1 MAQIR
6 PFRGIRFNP
15 DIVKDLGAA
24 ITPPYDTIDPDEQER
39 LHQKNPYNIVR
50 IEYGKSHLNDDE
62 TDNRYTRASA
72 VLRQWLEKDI
82 IKPDKRDR
90 YYFFEQSFLYREK
103 EYCRRGILAALK
115 LEPYNTKE
123 VLPHE
128 LTMSAPKR
136 DRLRLLS
143 HTASNISPIFTLY
156 PDPADQ
162 SGEFFSSVKSYP
174 PLAEASDQPGQGYRL
189 WALDDPGLQSELT
202 GYIAEQPLLIAD
214 GHHRYETALD
224 FYRQSAPDHRPGSG
238 HILAALVSM
247 KDPGLLVL
255 PTHRLLEDLSP
266 APGSILQEQIAAKFH
281 VQDMGHLKNLDRTCF
296 FSALKEVSRDKHG
309 FAFLNSRQT
318 TLLAPLFES
327 GDLPV
332 KILHEQLINPVLKIG
347 GSLRFSHD
355 FNSVVD
361 ALIDRRAD
369 AAFVLDAVP
378 IDQVYK
384 RARGGR
390 LMPHKSTYFY
400 PKLPGGLVIYHMHLS
415 LAPGK

>member
-15 DIVKDLGAA
+15 DIVKDLGAV

-50 IEYGKSHLNDDE
+50 IEYGKSHPSDDE
-62 TDNRYTRASA
+62 TDNCYTRASA
-72 VLRQWLEKDI
+72 VLRQWLEEDI
-82 IKPDKRDR
+82 IKPDKRNR
-90 YYFFEQSFLYREK
+90 YYFFEQTFLYREK
-103 EYCRRGILAALK
+103 KYCRRGILAALK

-128 LTMSAPKR
+128 STMASPKK

-156 PDPADQ
+156 PDPADR
-162 SGEFFSSVKSYP
+162 SGEFFSSVKKYP
-174 PLAEASDQPGQGYRL
+174 PLAEVSDQPGQGYRL
-189 WALDDPGLQSELT
+189 WAPDDPALQTELT
-202 GYIAEQPLLIAD
+202 GYIGEQSLLIAD

-224 FYRQSAPDHRPGSG
+224 FYRQSDPDLRPGSG
-238 HILAALVSM
+238 YILAALVSM

-255 PTHRLLEDLSP
+255 PTHRLLGDLSP
-266 APGSILQEQIAAKFH
+266 AQRYVLQEQIRAKFH
-281 VQDMGHLKNLDRTCF
+281 IQDLGDLKNLHCTCF
-296 FSALKEVSRDKHG
+296 FSALQEVSRDKHG
-309 FAFLNSRQT
+309 FAFLDTRQA
-318 TLLAPLFES
+318 TLLRPLFES
-327 GDLPV
+327 GELPV
-332 KILHEQLINPVLKIG
+332 KILHEQLINPVLKKG
-347 GSLRFSHD
+347 GTIRFSHD
-355 FNSVVD
+355 FNSIVD

-390 LMPHKSTYFY
+390 LMPQKSTYFY
-400 PKLPGGLVIYHMHLS
+400 PKLPGGLVIYHMDLS
-415 LAPGK
+415 RVSGK